1 MGERELGMRVDRR
14 KGPLL
19 VVMFVLL
26 GSSARPAHAQ
36 GTLEDAH
43 NLKCVFPLFATG
55 NWTKGDAT
63 AEVKPAE
70 LTLMFDSIN
79 TEEGTARVAVVESP
93 RAPRNYGFA
102 PAHIIARQSL
112 ASLHLMQVGDAG
124 PLYVTTVFDS
134 PSRPGKLKAVHTRH
148 EYIGMQMPGY
158 TSRPEQYY
166 GECEVLP

>member
-1 MGERELGMRVDRR
+1 MRVDSHT
-14 KGPLL
+14 GPLWVL
-19 VVMFVLL
+19 MFVLL
-26 GSSARPAHAQ
+26 GSSAPPAATQ
-36 GTLEDAH
+36 SALEEAH
-43 NLKCVFPLFATG
+43 NLKCVFAILASG

-63 AEVKPAE
+63 VDVKPAE
-70 LTLMFDSIN
+70 LTLLFDSIN

-93 RAPRNYGFA
+93 RAPRNFGFA

-112 ASLHLMQVGDAG
+112 GSLHLMQVGDAG

-148 EYIGMQMPGY
+148 EYVGMQMPLY

-166 GECEVLP
+166 GECEVQP

>member
-1 MGERELGMRVDRR
+1 MKIDWRTGPIWVLMLGLI
-14 KGPLL
+14 GI
-19 VVMFVLL
+19 F
-26 GSSARPAHAQ
+26 ARPASAQ
-36 GTLEDAH
+36 IKLEDAQR
-43 NLKCVFPLFATG
+43 LKCVFPIFASG

-63 AEVKPAE
+63 ADIKPAE
-70 LTLMFDSIN
+70 LTLLFDSIN
-79 TEEGTARVAVVESP
+79 TEEGTAQVAVVESP
-93 RAPRNYGFA
+93 RAPRNFGFA

-148 EYIGMQMPGY
+148 EFIGMQMPLY